1 MKSLILIFGIVLSI
15 NVSAQTKSKF
25 LPIDKT
31 ILKLSEDT
39 TSIVLTNKTLPIDYV
54 IIVNKETNK
63 KDTIVGYDGVLIND
77 RKRKIK
83 N

>member
-1 MKSLILIFGIVLSI
+1 MKSIILIFGVILSI
-15 NVSAQTKSKF
+15 NVSAQSKSKF

-39 TSIVLTNKTLPIDYV
+39 TSMVSTNKSSPIGYV

-63 KDTIVGYDGVLIND
+63 KDTIIGYEGVLITD
-77 RKRKIK
+77 KKRKIR

>member
-1 MKSLILIFGIVLSI
+1 MKSLILIFGVVVSI
-15 NVSAQTKSKF
+15 NVSAQSKSKF